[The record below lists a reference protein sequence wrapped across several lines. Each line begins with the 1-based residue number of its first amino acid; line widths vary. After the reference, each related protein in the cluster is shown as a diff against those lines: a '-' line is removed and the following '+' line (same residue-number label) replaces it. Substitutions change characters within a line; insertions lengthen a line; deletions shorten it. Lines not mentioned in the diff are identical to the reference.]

1 MNDGR
6 MSIVVRTIATS
17 VFPMALI
24 FSFYVI
30 MHGHLTPGGGF
41 QGGAIAA
48 SAVIMLLAAYGY
60 KSMSEKISMEGLSF
74 AESTGAVIF
83 VVVGFAGLIAGVSFM
98 YNLLV
103 GGPVFGIVPHG
114 VNPGYLN
121 SGGILP
127 VLNIAVGLKVIAGLS
142 SVVLA
147 MILFMEGEK

>member
-6 MSIVVRTIATS
+6 MSIVVRTIAS
-17 VFPMALI
+17 SIFPMALI

-48 SAVIMLLAAYGY
+48 SAVVMLLAAHGY
-60 KSMSEKISMEGLSF
+60 KRMESKLSMDGLSF
-74 AESTGAVIF
+74 VESTGAIIF
-83 VVVGFAGLIAGVSFM
+83 VVVGLAGLIAGVSFM

-103 GGPVFGIVPHG
+103 GSPIFGYVPHG
-114 VNPGYLN
+114 ANGGYLN

-127 VLNIAVGLKVIAGLS
+127 ILNLAVGLKVIAGLS

-147 MILFMEGEK
+147 MILFTEGEG